1 MKKASGD
8 VIILNMCNKNT
19 IIWCTLTQVWSV
31 TDIIFCHF
39 RPFFPLLPHYWPRKL
54 KFGKN
59 VKKKKKTPADIILLH
74 TCTID
79 QDHMM
84 YGSWDMKCNRQEFL
98 SSWAIFCPFT
108 SPLHSLIAWKKKI
121 SKTKKNPGDIIIL
134 HKCSKNHNHLLY
146 CSRDMV
152 HDRCLQLQLLFF
164 ILGYLLPFYPPN
176 SSKNENFQKMKKT
189 PGDIIILHKCT
200 INYD

>member
-1 MKKASGD
+1 MYAYSGMECD
-8 VIILNMCNKNT
+8 RHNFLSF
-19 IIWCTLTQVWSV
+19 QA
-31 TDIIFCHF
+31 IFSSF
-39 RPFFPLLPHYWPRKL
+39 APLLTPKIKIWK
-54 KFGKN
+54 KC
-59 VKKKKKTPADIILLH
+59 KKKKKTPADIILLH

-134 HKCSKNHNHLLY
+134 QKCSKNHNHLLY